1 MKKQRLD
8 YHLDANR
15 DDETTLVITFLSLIH
30 GGFCEGQTAL
40 AETAARQCGVPLR
53 YALAI
58 LRRYTGSDYR
68 NHYWKIRDGSQV
80 QHLFELLP
88 PNCNLAGA

>member
-1 MKKQRLD
+1 MKQHHQA
-8 YHLDANR
+8 YHPDANR

-40 AETAARQCGVPLR
+40 AETAARQCGGPLP
-53 YALAI
+53 YALSI

-68 NHYWKIRDGSQV
+68 NHYWKVRDGS
-80 QHLFELLP
+80 LARRSFELLP
-88 PNCNLAGA
+88 PNCNMAGA